1 MTPLA
6 ERMVEAAARAMSA
19 DQKHRHGQK
28 DCPWEDDI
36 EIWRT
41 ECRHRARAALTA
53 ALAVAEEAGVGLFV
67 VPEPKGKDFHAP
79 TDDWAFYPKGWNDCR
94 AATLAGRVSFYDPLT
109 LLTQEAQDMGMYNPT
124 LSAKKTTEQ

>member
-1 MTPLA
+1 MTLS
-6 ERMVEAAARAMSA
+6 ERMVAAAARAIAKMSGVPDWDTLPDWSKA
-19 DQKHRHGQK
+19 M
-28 DCPWEDDI
+28 WE
-36 EIWRT
+36 E
-41 ECRHRARAALTA
+41 RARAALTA

-124 LSAKKTTEQ
+124 LSAKKNH